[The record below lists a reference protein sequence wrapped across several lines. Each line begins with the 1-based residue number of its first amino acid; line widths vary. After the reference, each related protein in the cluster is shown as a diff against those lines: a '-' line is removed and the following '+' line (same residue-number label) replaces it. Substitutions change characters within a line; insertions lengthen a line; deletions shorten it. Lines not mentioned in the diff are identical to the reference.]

1 MTDLLQKVISTST
14 LGAAPGSDGL
24 LKPQQADRFIDYIFD
39 ATVLGPQV
47 DTIRMNGNEL
57 EISTIGIGERLV
69 RKATEATADH
79 VVPSVNFNKV
89 SLRAIKLRVDW
100 ELSRESL
107 EDNIEGADL
116 EDHIARMIAQ
126 RASNDLEY
134 LAINGN
140 VNLTEDWLLSSFD
153 GWRKR
158 LYAGG
163 HVIDAAG
170 ANLDKAIFNRALR
183 TLPRDFQQNRGALKW
198 FSATGLIQ
206 DYLYD
211 ALLVEGYGAGMGA
224 YSSQFQRPASEAQA
238 AAGRTNV
245 AAGNGAGWTPA
256 APFGIALQEVNLFPE
271 YLTAGAGTEGS
282 EVWLTNPSNLVWGI
296 QRDIEVFKEFKPKKD
311 SIEYTMFTRVGA
323 AVRNP
328 LGSVIVKN
336 VAYKDNF

>member
-14 LGAAPGSDGL
+14 LGAAPGGDGL

-39 ATVLGPQV
+39 STVLGPQV
-47 DTIRMNGNEL
+47 DTIRMKGNEV

-163 HVIDAAG
+163 HVVDAQG
-170 ANLDKAIFNRALR
+170 A
-183 TLPRDFQQNRGALKW
+183 
-198 FSATGLIQ
+198 
-206 DYLYD
+206 
-211 ALLVEGYGAGMGA
+211 
-224 YSSQFQRPASEAQA
+224 
-238 AAGRTNV
+238 
-245 AAGNGAGWTPA
+245 
-256 APFGIALQEVNLFPE
+256 
-271 YLTAGAGTEGS
+271 
-282 EVWLTNPSNLVWGI
+282 
-296 QRDIEVFKEFKPKKD
+296 
-311 SIEYTMFTRVGA
+311 
-323 AVRNP
+323 
-328 LGSVIVKN
+328 
-336 VAYKDNF
+336 